1 MNVLRRLL
9 QSSNKTLHAINATN
23 TNTRRKA
30 TQTHTVGQS
39 TVFAETTIPQPT
51 LSITINRPTNLLRAI
66 IVEEMIRLKGHV
78 G

>member
-1 MNVLRRLL
+1 MLRRLL
-9 QSSNKTLHAINATN
+9 QSSNKTLHAINVTN
-23 TNTRRKA
+23 TDTRRKA
-30 TQTHTVGQS
+30 TQTQTVGQS
-39 TVFAETTIPQPT
+39 TVFAETTILQPT

>member
-1 MNVLRRLL
+1 MQLMQLIQIHVGRRHKPKP
-9 QSSNKTLHAINATN
+9 SAKVPFI
-23 TNTRRKA
+23 
-30 TQTHTVGQS
+30 
-39 TVFAETTIPQPT
+39 VFAETTIPQPT